1 MPSVKRKSSWKKKA
15 VIAGTVATIGTAGV
29 LGVKGIQKRRSLE
42 KLQIKDA
49 KIALVESKS
58 VRRPEIWSKLCGV
71 YNWNPKTAAGSAR
84 VSLIESVSRK
94 TGIPSERIML
104 TLESNRLDSGH
115 IRTWQT
121 RLNHFQKQFKTS
133 ERIVGTQK
141 GGQEWRMAK
150 SNVKNLP
157 KKIAQAER
165 VIKVMNELLSQNPK
179 LAKQIQKEKSNG
191 VGLTNCKQRLNL
203 LYPQRHSLVIK
214 NDALSIKANH
224 IDFSIGS

>member
-29 LGVKGIQKRRSLE
+29 LGVKGIQKRRALE
-42 KLQIKDA
+42 KLQIRDA

-58 VRRPEIWSKLCGV
+58 VRKPETWSKLCGV

-94 TGIPSERIML
+94 IGIPSERIML
-104 TLESNRLDSGH
+104 TLESNRLDSGQ
-115 IRTWQT
+115 IRAWQT
-121 RLNHFQKQFKTS
+121 RLTSFQKQLKTS

-165 VIKVMNELLSQNPK
+165 VIKVMNELLTQNPK
-179 LAKQIQKEKSNG
+179 LAKQIQKEVLATG
-191 VGLTNCKQRLNL
+191 G
-203 LYPQRHSLVIK
+203 SLDRVRKIK
-214 NDALSIKANH
+214 
-224 IDFSIGS
+224 

>member
-15 VIAGTVATIGTAGV
+15 IIAGTVATIGTAGV

-42 KLQIKDA
+42 RLQIKDA

-58 VRRPEIWSKLCGV
+58 VRKPETWSKLCGV

-104 TLESNRLDSGH
+104 TLESNRLDSGQ
-115 IRTWQT
+115 IRSWQT
-121 RLNHFQKQFKTS
+121 RLTSFQKQFKAS

-165 VIKVMNELLSQNPK
+165 VIKVMNELLTQNPK
-179 LAKQIQKEKSNG
+179 LAKQIQKEVLATG
-191 VGLTNCKQRLNL
+191 G
-203 LYPQRHSLVIK
+203 SLGRVRRIK
-214 NDALSIKANH
+214 
-224 IDFSIGS
+224 